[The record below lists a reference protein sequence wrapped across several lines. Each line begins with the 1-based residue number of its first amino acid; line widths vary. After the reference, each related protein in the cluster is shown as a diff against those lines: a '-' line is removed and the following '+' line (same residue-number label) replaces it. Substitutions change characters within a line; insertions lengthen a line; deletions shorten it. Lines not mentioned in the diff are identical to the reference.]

1 MNPKHDLPLFFP
13 HRPVSLP
20 VPSHPQ
26 TGDGTGRVATLV
38 GGRGGTGPAHF
49 IPLTAKLNS
58 ISVLGSGP
66 RASRPAVS
74 VAAPRSSV
82 GGRRNSGSGGVSIGG
97 VVVCVSC

>member
-1 MNPKHDLPLFFP
+1 M
-13 HRPVSLP
+13 
-20 VPSHPQ
+20 
-26 TGDGTGRVATLV
+26 

-74 VAAPRSSV
+74 VATSRHPA
-82 GGRRNSGSGGVSIGG
+82 GGRRNSGSGGVSIGLT
-97 VVVCVSC
+97 VVFVSAGSEL